1 VITLELNNKTYKSST
16 LSRIGVEGYSTPV
29 RKRDRQDP
37 ARSAAE
43 EPCSARKQSGSD
55 KESNLERKSSS
66 SWSTT
71 TIHKDSLAHL

>member
-1 VITLELNNKTYKSST
+1 MFTLELNNKTYKSST

-43 EPCSARKQSGSD
+43 EALLCAKAKRQLQA
-55 KESNLERKSSS
+55 SNLERKLPSSEAPQLS
-66 SWSTT
+66 
-71 TIHKDSLAHL
+71 